1 MAKASDAMSPAAFQL
16 DSGTPD
22 TVAVSGT
29 LSFTT
34 AAAALDAL
42 NTVLAQGGRQKLDLA
57 AVSSCDS
64 AGLAC
69 VLAALAAADSRGQA
83 VRVQHAPDGMRALA
97 TVCGV
102 EQLIA

>member
-1 MAKASDAMSPAAFQL
+1 MSLAAFQL

-34 AAAALDAL
+34 AASALDAL
-42 NTVLAQGGRQKLDLA
+42 NAALAQGGRHKLDLA

-69 VLAALAAADSRGQA
+69 VLAALAAADGRGQA